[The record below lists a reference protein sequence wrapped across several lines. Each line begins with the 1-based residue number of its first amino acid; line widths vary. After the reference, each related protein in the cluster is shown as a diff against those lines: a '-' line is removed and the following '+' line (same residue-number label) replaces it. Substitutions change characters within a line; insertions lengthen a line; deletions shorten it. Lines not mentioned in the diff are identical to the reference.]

1 MTDCITDLCLLPHFL
16 LRCLCLYLYP
26 SLSPPGPARVQDPS
40 PNRLAIRSHGPLLQ
54 CPSLCVEGRH
64 EGSHPQGWGSVC
76 RGRGR
81 LWMDVL
87 EKFGRNFFLW
97 INTDTIKEVYFLS
110 ADWIIKKF
118 HNILTF
124 DVQLKKKTNAL
135 KHFFK

>member
-1 MTDCITDLCLLPHFL
+1 MALF
-16 LRCLCLYLYP
+16 
-26 SLSPPGPARVQDPS
+26 SNARV
-40 PNRLAIRSHGPLLQ
+40 
-54 CPSLCVEGRH
+54 CVWKAGTRGVIHRGGGLFVAVGECC
-64 EGSHPQGWGSVC
+64 GWMFW
-76 RGRGR
+76 RN
-81 LWMDVL
+81 L
-87 EKFGRNFFLW
+87 EEIFFLW